1 MMNEM
6 ILFGFL
12 YINRILGFF
21 PITCRV
27 ESSRVVKEGRT
38 DSRLLFLNPPPVRFS
53 SRFPRKAACS
63 RVPLFHPISRSW
75 FVVALMARDGY

>member
-1 MMNEM
+1 MMKEM

-38 DSRLLFLNPPPVRFS
+38 DSRLLFFKTPPFV
-53 SRFPRKAACS
+53 
-63 RVPLFHPISRSW
+63 FHRGFHGKPPALVSPCFIQLAEAG
-75 FVVALMARDGY
+75 FVVDLMARDGY